1 MLRKGKEMTIS
12 FSSFLSQL
20 LSSPVLAVTV
30 VLTLGVILVNGWT
43 DAPNAI
49 ATCVSTRAIGPKAA
63 ILMAAFF
70 NFLGVFVMTMF
81 NASVASTIYNMVD
94 FGGNPDSYQ

>member
-1 MLRKGKEMTIS
+1 MTIS

-63 ILMAAFF
+63 FSWRRSLISSE
-70 NFLGVFVMTMF
+70 FL
-81 NASVASTIYNMVD
+81 S
-94 FGGNPDSYQ
+94 

>member
-1 MLRKGKEMTIS
+1 MTIS

-43 DAPNAI
+43 DAPQRHRHL
-49 ATCVSTRAIGPKAA
+49 CLHKSHRPE
-63 ILMAAFF
+63 
-70 NFLGVFVMTMF
+70 
-81 NASVASTIYNMVD
+81 
-94 FGGNPDSYQ
+94 GGNSHGGVL